1 MVHHV
6 GALLVALTVLIGRV
20 HAPQPQALL
29 LRALTL
35 LLPGSP
41 SAPPYSPEH
50 RRRLITSTISWAL
63 RLASSFAYQIV

>member
-6 GALLVALTVLIGRV
+6 GALLVALTVLFGRV
-20 HAPQPQALL
+20 HAPQALL
-29 LRALTL
+29 LRALTP

-63 RLASSFAYQIV
+63 RLASSFAYQITV